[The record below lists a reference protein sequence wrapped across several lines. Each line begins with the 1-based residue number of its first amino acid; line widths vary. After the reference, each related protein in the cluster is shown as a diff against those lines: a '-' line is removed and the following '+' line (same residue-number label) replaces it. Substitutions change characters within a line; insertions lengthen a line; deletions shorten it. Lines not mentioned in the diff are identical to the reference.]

1 MPVAASQY
9 CELVQVDETVQLK
22 PSAAQCRTVAPE
34 QKYVVGQQPAHAPW

>member
-9 CELVQVDETVQLK
+9 CELVQVAERVELR

-34 QKYVVGQQPAHAPW
+34 QKYVVGQQLAHAPW